1 MAKDREE
8 TREAMKETGRKALP
22 EGFSEQKRE
31 PEEAA
36 EPLCE
41 DIPELRAVKQPD
53 SDEEQAAAACGTE
66 EKKQTPRRRAN
77 SVRRAAGIVIMLA
90 GLGVCAYPVV
100 RQAQSRDFNREAID
114 MILTPQPEKPAAGGE
129 GNNPSSP
136 GDGEAAGKDGT
147 SGNNG
152 GNAEGSGEGFGG
164 SSGNPGGSS
173 GNPGGSSENPG
184 GSGEGSGGSSENP
197 GGSGEGSGGSSE
209 NPGGSGEG
217 SGGSS
222 ENPGGNGEG
231 LGGSSG
237 NPGGNGEGLGGS
249 SGNPDG
255 NGEGLGGS
263 SGNPDGNSDNPEE
276 DSQNEDKPNR
286 LNNRTVIGVIQIE
299 AIDLIYAIVE
309 GTETEDIGVAIG
321 HISDTAGLGELGNC
335 ALAGHRGGY
344 SGPYFKNVDQLKKG
358 DSVVITKAGGQK
370 FEYRVTESFIV
381 EPTELWVI
389 EDTGDEKAV
398 LTLVTCEDSGDTR
411 LIVRC
416 EMEE

>member
-164 SSGNPGGSS
+164 SSGNPGGSGEGS
-173 GNPGGSSENPG
+173 GGSSGNPG

-237 NPGGNGEGLGGS
+237 NP
-249 SGNPDG
+249 
-255 NGEGLGGS
+255 
-263 SGNPDGNSDNPEE
+263 DGNSDNPEE
-276 DSQNEDKPNR
+276 DSQNENKPNR

>member
-255 NGEGLGGS
+255 N
-263 SGNPDGNSDNPEE
+263 SDNPEE

>member
-164 SSGNPGGSS
+164 SSGNPGGS
-173 GNPGGSSENPG
+173 
-184 GSGEGSGGSSENP
+184 GEGSGGSSENP

-237 NPGGNGEGLGGS
+237 NP
-249 SGNPDG
+249 
-255 NGEGLGGS
+255 
-263 SGNPDGNSDNPEE
+263 DGNSDNPEE
-276 DSQNEDKPNR
+276 DSQNENKPNR

>member
-8 TREAMKETGRKALP
+8 TREAMQETGRKALP

-31 PEEAA
+31 PEETA

-152 GNAEGSGEGFGG
+152 GNAEGSGEGSGG
-164 SSGNPGGSS
+164 SSS
-173 GNPGGSSENPG
+173 NPG
-184 GSGEGSGGSSENP
+184 GSGEGF
-197 GGSGEGSGGSSE
+197 
-209 NPGGSGEG
+209 
-217 SGGSS
+217 GGSS

-231 LGGSSG
+231 FSGSSG
-237 NPGGNGEGLGGS
+237 NPGGNGEGSGGS
-249 SGNPDG
+249 SENPDG
-255 NGEGLGGS
+255 NGESLGGS

-276 DSQNEDKPNR
+276 DSQDEDKPNR

>member
-164 SSGNPGGSS
+164 SSGNPGGS
-173 GNPGGSSENPG
+173 
-184 GSGEGSGGSSENP
+184 GEGSGGSSGNP

-237 NPGGNGEGLGGS
+237 NP
-249 SGNPDG
+249 
-255 NGEGLGGS
+255 
-263 SGNPDGNSDNPEE
+263 DGNSDNPEE
-276 DSQNEDKPNR
+276 DSQNENKPNR

>member
-1 MAKDREE
+1 MAKDQEE
-8 TREAMKETGRKALP
+8 MREAMQETGQKALP
-22 EGFSEQKRE
+22 EGLSEQKRE
-31 PEEAA
+31 PEKAA

-41 DIPELRAVKQPD
+41 D
-53 SDEEQAAAACGTE
+53 SDEEQSAAACGTE
-66 EKKQTPRRRAN
+66 EKKQTPRRRTN

-100 RQAQSRDFNREAID
+100 RQAQSRDFNQEAID
-114 MILTPQPEKPAAGGE
+114 MILTPQPEKPASGGE

-136 GDGEAAGKDGT
+136 GDGEAAKKNGT
-147 SGNNG
+147 PGNNT
-152 GNAEGSGEGFGG
+152 GNTE
-164 SSGNPGGSS
+164 
-173 GNPGGSSENPG
+173 
-184 GSGEGSGGSSENP
+184 GSGEGSGGS
-197 GGSGEGSGGSSE
+197 G
-209 NPGGSGEG
+209 
-217 SGGSS
+217 
-222 ENPGGNGEG
+222 ENPGGNGEISG
-231 LGGSSG
+231 GNSGNPGGNEEGSGTSSGNPDGNGESLGGSNGNPDGNSG
-237 NPGGNGEGLGGS
+237 NPGGNGEGFGGSSENPGENGESLGGS

-255 NGEGLGGS
+255 NGESLGGS

-276 DSQNEDKPNR
+276 DSQDEDKPNR

>member
-164 SSGNPGGSS
+164 SSGNPGGS
-173 GNPGGSSENPG
+173 
-184 GSGEGSGGSSENP
+184 
-197 GGSGEGSGGSSE
+197 GEGSGGSSE

-237 NPGGNGEGLGGS
+237 NP
-249 SGNPDG
+249 
-255 NGEGLGGS
+255 
-263 SGNPDGNSDNPEE
+263 DGNSDNPEE
-276 DSQNEDKPNR
+276 DSQNENKPNR

>member
-36 EPLCE
+36 EALCE

-164 SSGNPGGSS
+164 SSGNPGGS
-173 GNPGGSSENPG
+173 
-184 GSGEGSGGSSENP
+184 GEGSGGSSENP

-222 ENPGGNGEG
+222 ENPG
-231 LGGSSG
+231 
-237 NPGGNGEGLGGS
+237 
-249 SGNPDG
+249 G

>member
-8 TREAMKETGRKALP
+8 TREAMQETGRKALP

-31 PEEAA
+31 PEETA

-152 GNAEGSGEGFGG
+152 GNAEGSGEGFSG
-164 SSGNPGGSS
+164 SSSNPGGK
-173 GNPGGSSENPG
+173 E
-184 GSGEGSGGSSENP
+184 EGF
-197 GGSGEGSGGSSE
+197 
-209 NPGGSGEG
+209 
-217 SGGSS
+217 GGSS

-231 LGGSSG
+231 FGGSSENPGGNGESLGGSSG
-237 NPGGNGEGLGGS
+237 NPGGSGEGFSGS
-249 SGNPDG
+249 SENPGG
-255 NGEGLGGS
+255 NGEGFGGS
-263 SGNPDGNSDNPEE
+263 SENPGGNGEGFSGSSENPGGNSDNPEE
-276 DSQNEDKPNR
+276 DSQDEDKPNR

>member
-1 MAKDREE
+1 MAKDQEE
-8 TREAMKETGRKALP
+8 MREAMQETGQKALP
-22 EGFSEQKRE
+22 EGLSEQKRE
-31 PEEAA
+31 PEKAA

-41 DIPELRAVKQPD
+41 D
-53 SDEEQAAAACGTE
+53 SDEEQSAAACGTE
-66 EKKQTPRRRAN
+66 EKKQTPRRRTN

-100 RQAQSRDFNREAID
+100 RQAQSRDFNQEAID

-152 GNAEGSGEGFGG
+152 GNAEGSGEGSGG
-164 SSGNPGGSS
+164 SSSNPGG
-173 GNPGGSSENPG
+173 N
-184 GSGEGSGGSSENP
+184 GEGSGGSGENP
-197 GGSGEGSGGSSE
+197 GGNGEISGGNSGNPGGNEEGSGTSSGNPDGNGESLGGSNGNPDGNSGNPGGNGEGSGGSGE
-209 NPGGSGEG
+209 NPGGNGEG

-222 ENPGGNGEG
+222 ENPGGNGE
-231 LGGSSG
+231 S
-237 NPGGNGEGLGGS
+237 
-249 SGNPDG
+249 
-255 NGEGLGGS
+255 LGGS

-276 DSQNEDKPNR
+276 DSQDEDKPNR